1 MEANRSGVDRLT
13 DDERA
18 HSDKGWAAAEPDEDE
33 VAQAAGGAKPG
44 QGAHADDDPARPK
57 DAAPG
62 ADDDEAEETSRARA
76 HGARPTINVSAA
88 RAWEAAKT
96 AMDYLVKANV
106 PIYARD
112 ERACA
117 ARDRRG

>member
-18 HSDKGWAAAEPDEDE
+18 HSDKGWAASEPDEDE

-57 DAAPG
+57 DAAPK
-62 ADDDEAEETSRARA
+62 ADDHDDDEAEEASRAQPRA
-76 HGARPTINVSAA
+76 ERGRPLA
-88 RAWEAAKT
+88 
-96 AMDYLVKANV
+96 
-106 PIYARD
+106 
-112 ERACA
+112 
-117 ARDRRG
+117 